1 MVRERRGGSLSSKER
16 NTKVGININRW
27 LSFHRGR
34 RVVGRLALAYCGGMS
49 VF

>member
-1 MVRERRGGSLSSKER
+1 MVMGRRGGSLSSKER
-16 NTKVGININRW
+16 KTKVGLNRW